1 MFLQNIDP
9 ELVTMNMDSD
19 EDIGDDSRNGDKS
32 SSNADE
38 MEEDDKED
46 MEVQLRVSIL
56 MFVSVR

>member
-1 MFLQNIDP
+1 
-9 ELVTMNMDSD
+9 MDSD
-19 EDIGDDSRNGDKS
+19 EDIDDDSRNGDES

-46 MEVQLRVSIL
+46 MEVQPHVSIL

>member
-9 ELVTMNMDSD
+9 ELVTMDMGSD
-19 EDIGDDSRNGDKS
+19 EDIDDDSGNRDRL

-38 MEEDDKED
+38 MEEDNRED

-56 MFVSVR
+56 MFISVR

>member
-9 ELVTMNMDSD
+9 ELVTMNTDSD
-19 EDIGDDSRNGDKS
+19 EDIDDDSRNGDKL

-46 MEVQLRVSIL
+46 MEVQLHVCTL
-56 MFVSVR
+56 MFISVQ

>member
-9 ELVTMNMDSD
+9 ELVTMDTDSD
-19 EDIGDDSRNGDKS
+19 EDIDDDSGNGDKL

-38 MEEDDKED
+38 MKEDDKED